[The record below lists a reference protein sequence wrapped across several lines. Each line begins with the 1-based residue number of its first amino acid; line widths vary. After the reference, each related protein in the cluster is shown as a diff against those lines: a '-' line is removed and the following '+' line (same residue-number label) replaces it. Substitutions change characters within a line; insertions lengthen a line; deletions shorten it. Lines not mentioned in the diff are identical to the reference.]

1 LIRSL
6 RFPSWR
12 ARVAAGLFAVVTA
25 STGLAATAQAAP
37 STKYYTATVSP
48 VSVGSTV
55 SQQAFT
61 LTLTNCG
68 SRTPGCSQ
76 VSHQTL
82 GSANIQ
88 VDPAF
93 GNISVSLSASEL
105 ASGWSIL
112 QPVAG
117 GLVELRSSGTSLA
130 PGASLAISVVA
141 DTPSSAG
148 AYTWTTAVK
157 QSNDFSG
164 SGNDFTLLGSQPQVL
179 VGFPDHLVFV
189 TQPSTVQVTTS
200 SSTSYMCP
208 APSVQVVAA
217 DGTPVTS
224 GSAQVSLLADTT
236 SGHPDPGLGGTTT
249 ASTTSGLATFG
260 VSSPCGSGVDA
271 LNLGTGYQ
279 LKATATW
286 TSGAYQISLTTSQ
299 DSASFDVVQLLTIC
313 AAGSSCKGSVSGHHV
328 TADVS
333 ASSANTLDQLEI
345 AVGVDSL
352 AGTTCTPPFQP
363 QGLEVTRV
371 VLDHRDKLVTL
382 TFDKYLVN
390 QVPKNGT
397 PFASICFSAPKVPEW
412 ATWVTASG
420 SAPTPNT
427 STDTYEGILP
437 NCTPAL
443 LASYNPCV
451 VDRSKSAA
459 NEIVTVSIPY
469 ESGRADPKLW

>member
-1 LIRSL
+1 
-6 RFPSWR
+6 
-12 ARVAAGLFAVVTA
+12 
-25 STGLAATAQAAP
+25 
-37 STKYYTATVSP
+37 
-48 VSVGSTV
+48 
-55 SQQAFT
+55 
-61 LTLTNCG
+61 
-68 SRTPGCSQ
+68 
-76 VSHQTL
+76 
-82 GSANIQ
+82 
-88 VDPAF
+88 
-93 GNISVSLSASEL
+93 
-105 ASGWSIL
+105 
-112 QPVAG
+112 
-117 GLVELRSSGTSLA
+117 
-130 PGASLAISVVA
+130 
-141 DTPSSAG
+141 
-148 AYTWTTAVK
+148 
-157 QSNDFSG
+157 
-164 SGNDFTLLGSQPQVL
+164 
-179 VGFPDHLVFV
+179 V
-189 TQPSTVQVTTS
+189 TQPSTVQVTTA

-224 GSAQVSLLADTT
+224 GSAQVTLLADTPT
-236 SGHPDPGLGGTTT
+236 FGDPGLGGTTT

-260 VSSPCGSGVDA
+260 VSSCGSGVDA

-313 AAGSSCKGSVSGHHV
+313 AAGSTCNGSVSGHHV
-328 TADVS
+328 TANVS

-345 AVGVDSL
+345 AVGIDSL

-397 PFASICFSAPKVPEW
+397 PFASICFSAPAPDW
-412 ATWVTASG
+412 AGWVTASG
-420 SAPTPNT
+420 SVATLNT
-427 STDTYEGILP
+427 STASYEGILP
-437 NCTPAL
+437 NCTAAG
-443 LASYNPCV
+443 LAPHNPCV
-451 VDRSKSAA
+451 LDRSKSAA